1 MDSAKEA
8 LDHYHS
14 RAEEFSDMLELL
26 MQIGKGATLRDAE
39 SSIMVASCEILTAD
53 RSDVFV
59 YDIDKEVLKSR

>member
-26 MQIGKGATLRDAE
+26 MQIGKGATLRDAGT
-39 SSIMVASCEILTAD
+39 SIMAASCDILKAD

-59 YDIDKEVLKSR
+59 YDIDEEVLKSR